1 MIFLLPPS
9 RSLVL
14 CFLPALL
21 CLGRLAAQKEE
32 RRREEEGKAAELPRV
47 KAAVCLRSVPKHPQR
62 WCFNLSVIFSRNTKL

>member
-1 MIFLLPPS
+1 M
-9 RSLVL
+9 L

-47 KAAVCLRSVPKHPQR
+47 QAAVCLRSVPQR